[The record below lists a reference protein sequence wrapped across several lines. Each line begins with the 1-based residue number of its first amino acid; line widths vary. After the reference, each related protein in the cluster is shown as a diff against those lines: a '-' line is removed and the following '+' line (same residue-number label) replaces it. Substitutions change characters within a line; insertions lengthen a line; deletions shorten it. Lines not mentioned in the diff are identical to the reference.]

1 MNTNPTQQPGD
12 EEIVDDVVYEESE
25 FAGDKIKSV
34 KDKLKICEAE
44 KQEYLDGWQRAQAD
58 IVNIKRRVE
67 EEKREFAKY
76 ANENLIL
83 DIISTLD
90 SFDMAFKNKESW
102 EAVSANWRT
111 GVEFIYNQLLSTLK
125 NYGVEELNPIG
136 EEFNPQKHHAVE
148 GEEGVV
154 TEVVLKGY
162 SLNGKVIRAA
172 QVKVG

>member
-1 MNTNPTQQPGD
+1 MNTNPTQQPDD
-12 EEIVDDVVYEESE
+12 EEIIDEVVYEDEEIPS
-25 FAGDKIKSV
+25 DQIKKIRE
-34 KDKLKICEAE
+34 KLKACESQ
-44 KQEYLDGWQRAQAD
+44 KQEYLDGWQRSQAD

-111 GVEFIYNQLLSTLK
+111 GVEFIYSQLLSTLK
-125 NYGVEELNPIG
+125 NYGVEELNPVG
-136 EEFNPQKHHAVE
+136 ETFDPQKHHAVE
-148 GEEGVV
+148 GEEGIV